1 MLRKVR
7 LRPKDDRFRW
17 GRNDPRQPASSFLPV
32 GRTLFITRGTKDY
45 ILLTDQNDRCDA
57 FATTHN
63 KPGGGAIR
71 KRVHP
76 SVFPIP
82 AKKSCSSQSR
92 ANDLTQ
98 RTMKMKSVFTVNI
111 AIALL
116 SIAAF
121 AQTPPAPPQAPQPPR
136 PPHPPGMPGH
146 DEKRPRVPVTYLGV
160 DTSQVPTVVSD
171 QLGLAKGF
179 GLVVDYVEP
188 NSPAATAGVQQND
201 ILKMLNDQI
210 LIEPSQLR
218 KLLQTFPEGTE
229 VTLTVL
235 RKGQE
240 QKLTAKLA
248 KKEVP
253 QRRGAFPGGNRD
265 WHWDF
270 DATGDLNEQMGEQM
284 QNLKEQLKE
293 QLGDQRGIIREAVTQ
308 AHEAARRARDDAR
321 RAADQLGIFFEDSG
335 AVKASKIDLG
345 KAQIV
350 FSDDKGELKL
360 ANVDGRKLLTVKDPQ
375 GKLVFSGPVETKED
389 LDKMP
394 ADVRQRYDRLQQ
406 NDLPTVAPRSD
417 TDSADDADTDDAD
430 DEDEGDDKETA
441 KVSQQGSFQSST
453 REMIP
458 HSISF

>member
-1 MLRKVR
+1 
-7 LRPKDDRFRW
+7 
-17 GRNDPRQPASSFLPV
+17 
-32 GRTLFITRGTKDY
+32 
-45 ILLTDQNDRCDA
+45 
-57 FATTHN
+57 
-63 KPGGGAIR
+63 
-71 KRVHP
+71 
-76 SVFPIP
+76 
-82 AKKSCSSQSR
+82 
-92 ANDLTQ
+92 
-98 RTMKMKSVFTVNI
+98 
-111 AIALL
+111 
-116 SIAAF
+116 
-121 AQTPPAPPQAPQPPR
+121 
-136 PPHPPGMPGH
+136 MPDH
-146 DEKRPRVPVTYLGV
+146 HEKRPKVPVTYLGV

-270 DATGDLNEQMGEQM
+270 DATGDMKEQM
-284 QNLKEQLKE
+284 QDLKEQLKE
-293 QLGDQRGIIREAVTQ
+293 QLGDQRGIIRDAVTQ

-321 RAADQLGIFFEDSG
+321 RAADQLRIFFEDDG

-360 ANVDGRKLLTVKDPQ
+360 ANVDGKKLLTAKDPQ
-375 GKLVFSGPVETKED
+375 GKLLFSGPVETKED
-389 LDKMP
+389 IDKMP
-394 ADVRQRYDRLQQ
+394 ADVRERYKRLEQ
-406 NDLPTVAPRSD
+406 NELATVAPRSD
-417 TDSADDADTDDAD
+417 TGSADDADTDDAD
-430 DEDEGDDKETA
+430 DQDDDDDEDTA
-441 KVSQQGSFQSST
+441 DVSQQISFESAP
-453 REMIP
+453 RDMIP
-458 HSISF
+458 QSISF

>member
-1 MLRKVR
+1 
-7 LRPKDDRFRW
+7 
-17 GRNDPRQPASSFLPV
+17 
-32 GRTLFITRGTKDY
+32 
-45 ILLTDQNDRCDA
+45 
-57 FATTHN
+57 
-63 KPGGGAIR
+63 
-71 KRVHP
+71 
-76 SVFPIP
+76 
-82 AKKSCSSQSR
+82 
-92 ANDLTQ
+92 
-98 RTMKMKSVFTVNI
+98 MKSILSIT
-111 AIALL
+111 ASALL
-116 SIAAF
+116 PIAAS
-121 AQTPPAPPQAPQPPR
+121 AQTPPTPPQPPQPPR
-136 PPHPPGMPGH
+136 PPHGPGMHEPGMPGH
-146 DEKRPRVPVTYLGV
+146 RDNGPKVPITYLGV
-160 DTSQVPTVVSD
+160 DTSQVPTVVSE

-248 KKEVP
+248 KKQVS
-253 QRRGAFPGGNRD
+253 QRHSMFPGGNHD

-270 DATGDLNEQMGEQM
+270 DATGDLNEQMKD
-284 QNLKEQLKE
+284 LKEQLKE
-293 QLGDQRGIIREAVTQ
+293 QLGNQRGIIREAVTQ

-321 RAADQLGIFFEDSG
+321 RAADELRIFSDDNG

-360 ANVDGRKLLTVKDPQ
+360 ANVDGRKLLTVKDPH
-375 GKLVFSGPVETKED
+375 GKLVFSGPAETNED
-389 LDKMP
+389 LAKMP
-394 ADVRQRYDRLQQ
+394 ADVRERYDRLQQ
-406 NDLPTVAPRSD
+406 NDLPTVSPRSD
-417 TDSADDADTDDAD
+417 TESADGTDAD
-430 DEDEGDDKETA
+430 DGDDEDDDDDNDEA
-441 KVSQQGSFQSST
+441 DEPVSQQVSFQSST

-458 HSISF
+458 NSISF

>member
-1 MLRKVR
+1 
-7 LRPKDDRFRW
+7 
-17 GRNDPRQPASSFLPV
+17 
-32 GRTLFITRGTKDY
+32 
-45 ILLTDQNDRCDA
+45 
-57 FATTHN
+57 
-63 KPGGGAIR
+63 
-71 KRVHP
+71 
-76 SVFPIP
+76 
-82 AKKSCSSQSR
+82 
-92 ANDLTQ
+92 
-98 RTMKMKSVFTVNI
+98 MKIKSVFTINV

-121 AQTPPAPPQAPQPPR
+121 AQTPPAPPQAPLPPR

-146 DEKRPRVPVTYLGV
+146 DEKRPKVPVTYLGV

-188 NSPAATAGVQQND
+188 NSPAATAGIQQND

-253 QRRGAFPGGNRD
+253 QRRGAFPGSNRD

-270 DATGDLNEQMGEQM
+270 DATGDLNEQMNEQM

-321 RAADQLGIFFEDSG
+321 RAAGQLRIFSEDSG
-335 AVKASKIDLG
+335 TVKASKIDLG

-406 NDLPTVAPRSD
+406 NDLPTVGPRSD

-430 DEDEGDDKETA
+430 DEDQGDDEETA
-441 KVSQQGSFQSST
+441 EVSQHVSFQSST

-458 HSISF
+458 QSISF

>member
-1 MLRKVR
+1 
-7 LRPKDDRFRW
+7 
-17 GRNDPRQPASSFLPV
+17 
-32 GRTLFITRGTKDY
+32 
-45 ILLTDQNDRCDA
+45 
-57 FATTHN
+57 
-63 KPGGGAIR
+63 
-71 KRVHP
+71 
-76 SVFPIP
+76 
-82 AKKSCSSQSR
+82 
-92 ANDLTQ
+92 
-98 RTMKMKSVFTVNI
+98 
-111 AIALL
+111 
-116 SIAAF
+116 
-121 AQTPPAPPQAPQPPR
+121 
-136 PPHPPGMPGH
+136 MPGH
-146 DEKRPRVPVTYLGV
+146 NEKRPRVPVTYLGV

-240 QKLTAKLA
+240 QKLTAKLI

-270 DATGDLNEQMGEQM
+270 DATGDLNEQMNEQM

-293 QLGDQRGIIREAVTQ
+293 QLGDQRGIIRDAVTQ

-321 RAADQLGIFFEDSG
+321 RAADQLRIFFEDNG
-335 AVKASKIDLG
+335 AVKASKIDLA

-417 TDSADDADTDDAD
+417 TESADDADTDDAD
-430 DEDEGDDKETA
+430 DEDEEDDEQTA
-441 KVSQQGSFQSST
+441 EVSQQVSFQSSA
-453 REMIP
+453 RKMIP

>member
-1 MLRKVR
+1 
-7 LRPKDDRFRW
+7 
-17 GRNDPRQPASSFLPV
+17 
-32 GRTLFITRGTKDY
+32 
-45 ILLTDQNDRCDA
+45 
-57 FATTHN
+57 
-63 KPGGGAIR
+63 
-71 KRVHP
+71 
-76 SVFPIP
+76 
-82 AKKSCSSQSR
+82 
-92 ANDLTQ
+92 
-98 RTMKMKSVFTVNI
+98 MKIKSVFTVNI
-111 AIALL
+111 TIALL
-116 SIAAF
+116 TIAAF
-121 AQTPPAPPQAPQPPR
+121 AQTPPPPPQAPQPPR

-188 NSPAATAGVQQND
+188 NSPAATAGVKQND

-248 KKEVP
+248 RKEVS
-253 QRRGAFPGGNRD
+253 QRHSAFPGGNHD

-270 DATGDLNEQMGEQM
+270 DAKGDLDEQMRD
-284 QNLKEQLKE
+284 LKEQLKE
-293 QLGDQRGIIREAVTQ
+293 QLGDQRGIVREAVTQ

-321 RAADQLGIFFEDSG
+321 RAADQLRIFFEDDG
-335 AVKASKIDLG
+335 AVKTSKIDLG
-345 KAQIV
+345 KAQVV

-360 ANVDGRKLLTVKDPQ
+360 ANVDGKKLLTVKDPQ
-375 GKLVFSGPVETKED
+375 GKLVFSGPVETRED

-394 ADVRQRYDRLQQ
+394 ADVRERDNRLQQ
-406 NDLPTVAPRSD
+406 NDLPTVRPRSD
-417 TDSADDADTDDAD
+417 TENADDADSDDAD
-430 DEDEGDDKETA
+430 DQDDDDDEDTGE
-441 KVSQQGSFQSST
+441 VSQQVSFQSSP

-458 HSISF
+458 HTISF